1 MGIVAEQMHLHKN
14 TVRYRVNKVKEL
26 LSMEQDSSFA
36 EQMLIAFKIYE
47 LSEKETEFFNT

>member
-1 MGIVAEQMHLHKN
+1 MQFYVKYGGDVGIVAEQMHLHKN

-36 EQMLIAFKIYE
+36 ENRCRLLLKFM
-47 LSEKETEFFNT
+47 N